1 MLMPSLSMWGV
12 PGEPAETPS
21 LFPGSAAM
29 SRSDTRLG
37 GLHTVAMSDRRTL
50 RRPQAV
56 LLGVAAG
63 IVLLAAGCGSD
74 DDGGLAA
81 GVVRPFAEV
90 QGDEFVFGADP
101 TNPER
106 GIFRVS
112 TTEPMICAIVWGET
126 EELGRF
132 NNSLAMNGTGIVD
145 HDVFLPG
152 AVPGR
157 AYYFRVQG
165 STANGTLYQSDMATF
180 TIPESQ
186 APALTDDAD
195 RGENL
200 ALSATIAEVSSE
212 FSDAFA
218 ATNAIDD
225 SGTTEWASSGDGDDA
240 FVVLDLGGEREIAG
254 VEFITR
260 SMLDG
265 SSVTETFTVTVDAA
279 EPVGPFPAGTAVEP
293 NTARLDAAGRV
304 VRVDIDTSTGGNV
317 GAVEIRVLAP

>member
-1 MLMPSLSMWGV
+1 
-12 PGEPAETPS
+12 
-21 LFPGSAAM
+21 
-29 SRSDTRLG
+29 
-37 GLHTVAMSDRRTL
+37 VAF
-50 RRPQAV
+50 
-56 LLGVAAG
+56 GVATG
-63 IVLLAAGCGSD
+63 VVLLAAGCGGD
-74 DDGGLAA
+74 DDGSSAA
-81 GVVRPFAEV
+81 ADVRPFAEV
-90 QGDEFVFGADP
+90 QADEFVFEADP

-157 AYYFRVQG
+157 TYYFQVQG
-165 STANGTLYQSDMATF
+165 STADGTMYQSDMATF

-186 APALTDDAD
+186 APVSTDGAD
-195 RGENL
+195 LGENL
-200 ALSATIAEVSSE
+200 ALGATIVEVSSE

-225 SGTTEWASSGDGDDA
+225 SGITEWASSGDGDEA
-240 FVVLDLGGEREIAG
+240 FIVLDLGEEQQIAG

-265 SSVTETFTVTVDAA
+265 TAITETFTVTVDDAA
-279 EPVGPFPAGTAVEP
+279 PAGPFPAGTAVQL
-293 NTARLDAAGRV
+293 NTARLDTAGRV
-304 VRVDIDTSTGGNV
+304 VRVDVDTSTGGNV